1 MAHTLNLLQTS
12 YYEDNY
18 EAQCLSLQIGT
29 LVIINFDCHLGGIN
43 IAMEDANEARLW
55 VCL

>member
-29 LVIINFDCHLGGIN
+29 LVIINFDCRLGGIN
-43 IAMEDANEARLW
+43 IAMEDANESRLW